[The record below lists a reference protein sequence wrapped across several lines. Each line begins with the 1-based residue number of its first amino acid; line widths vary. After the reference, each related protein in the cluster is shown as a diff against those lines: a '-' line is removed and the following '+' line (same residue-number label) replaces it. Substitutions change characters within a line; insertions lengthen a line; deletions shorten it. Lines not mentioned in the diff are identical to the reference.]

1 MFDIMK
7 AARNIREA
15 RIARNLTQMNLADA
29 MEVSYQAVSNWERGN
44 SMPDIAKL
52 PQLCQILEIS
62 IDELLGAEREAKTI
76 STIIQGEEILPAIPM
91 EEIGELAPLLPPK
104 DVKRLVSATL
114 HSEDSGQ
121 QDAGEEK
128 RKKCHSAIVGLA
140 PFLGREDLEE
150 LLRKL
155 ESEMDLETITGLA
168 PFLEHQSVD
177 ELVLRL
183 ADEVDPDEL
192 VCLAPFMSREGLD
205 KLAWQ
210 LADREDPDELECF
223 APFISKESLD
233 KLVLHLAGKSGLE
246 SVMGLVPHLSHKG
259 IKGLLQHCLES
270 WDLDEV
276 MKLAP
281 FMGKHT
287 GT

>member
-128 RKKCHSAIVGLA
+128 R
-140 PFLGREDLEE
+140 
-150 LLRKL
+150 
-155 ESEMDLETITGLA
+155 
-168 PFLEHQSVD
+168 
-177 ELVLRL
+177 
-183 ADEVDPDEL
+183 
-192 VCLAPFMSREGLD
+192 
-205 KLAWQ
+205 
-210 LADREDPDELECF
+210 
-223 APFISKESLD
+223 
-233 KLVLHLAGKSGLE
+233 
-246 SVMGLVPHLSHKG
+246 
-259 IKGLLQHCLES
+259 
-270 WDLDEV
+270 
-276 MKLAP
+276 
-281 FMGKHT
+281 
-287 GT
+287 